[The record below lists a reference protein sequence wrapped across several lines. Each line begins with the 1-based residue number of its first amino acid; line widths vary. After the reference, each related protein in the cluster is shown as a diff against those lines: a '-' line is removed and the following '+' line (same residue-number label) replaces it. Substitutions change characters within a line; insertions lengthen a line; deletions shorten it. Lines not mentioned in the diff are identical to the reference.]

1 MRRVAAPLWSSHE
14 VWLHPNH
21 GFDVW
26 ETGCR
31 SHKMEARAVQ
41 LAQSRDSSAAF
52 HVEFQFNFATIVRAA
67 DVAATPL
74 AYTRLWRG

>member
-1 MRRVAAPLWSSHE
+1 MRRVAAPLWSPHE

-52 HVEFQFNFATIVRAA
+52 HVVSSWILRPWVRAA
-67 DVAATPL
+67 DVAAKPL